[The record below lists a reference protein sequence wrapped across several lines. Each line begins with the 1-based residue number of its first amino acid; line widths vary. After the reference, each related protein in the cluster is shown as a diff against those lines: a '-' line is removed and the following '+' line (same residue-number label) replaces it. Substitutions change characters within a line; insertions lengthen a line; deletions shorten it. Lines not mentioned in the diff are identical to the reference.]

1 MQARLG
7 SATLSPMHHHRPDPL
22 RARIGRALSDSAWN
36 VLARGSR
43 LLPAARPE
51 RHGVTCVRD
60 VPYASTGDHHH
71 LLDVYRPDRGEGPFP
86 VVLYVHGGGFR
97 ILSKDTHWVMA
108 LAFARRGYLVFTIN
122 YRLAPEH
129 RYPAALED
137 AATAL
142 GWVARNAAS
151 YGGDPSRLVL
161 AGESA
166 GANLVTSLAVATS
179 YARPEAFARAL
190 FEAEIRPRAVIPACG
205 LFQVSDPERFA
216 RKKKKLS
223 VFLHDRIVEVSRSY
237 LPPGPVAEGHLDL
250 ADPVVWLERG
260 AAPDRPLPP
269 FFAGVGTR
277 DPILDDT
284 RRLHAALTRL
294 GARSE
299 ARYYPGEI
307 HAFQA
312 LAFRDGA
319 RAYWREV
326 YAFLDEVL
334 A

>member
-1 MQARLG
+1 
-7 SATLSPMHHHRPDPL
+7 MHPHRPDPL
-22 RARIGRALSDSAWN
+22 RVRIGRAITDNAWN
-36 VLARGSR
+36 ILARGSR
-43 LLPAARPE
+43 LLPAARLE
-51 RHGVTCVRD
+51 RHGVTCRRD
-60 VPYASTGDHHH
+60 VPYAEGGAHHH
-71 LLDVYRPDRGEGPFP
+71 LLDIYRPEHGQGPFP

-129 RYPAALED
+129 RYPAAVED
-137 AATAL
+137 AAAAL
-142 GWVARNAAS
+142 LWVARNAAAH
-151 YGGDPSRLVL
+151 GGDPDRLVL

-179 YARPEAFARAL
+179 YARPEPFARAL
-190 FEAEIRPRAVIPACG
+190 FDAGIRPRAVIPACG
-205 LFQVSDPERFA
+205 LLQVSDPERFA
-216 RKKKKLS
+216 RRKKLP
-223 VFLHDRIVEVSRSY
+223 VFIRDRILEVSRSY
-237 LPPGPVAEGHLDL
+237 LPLGPVPDGHLDL
-250 ADPVVWLERG
+250 ADPVVWLEKG
-260 AAPDRPLPP
+260 HPPDRPLPP
-269 FFAGVGTR
+269 FFAGVGTK

-312 LAFRDGA
+312 MAFRDSA

>member
-1 MQARLG
+1 
-7 SATLSPMHHHRPDPL
+7 MHPPLPDPL
-22 RARIGRALSDSAWN
+22 RARLGRALTDCAWN

-43 LLPAARPE
+43 LLPMARPE
-51 RHGVTCVRD
+51 RHGVTCLRD
-60 VPYASTGDHHH
+60 VPYKDSGAHHH
-71 LLDVYRPDRGEGPFP
+71 LLDVYRPDHGPGPFP

-122 YRLAPEH
+122 YRLAPQH

-137 AATAL
+137 AAEAL
-142 GWVARNAAS
+142 LWVAKNAAS
-151 YGGDPSRLVL
+151 YGGDPGRLVL

-166 GANLVTSLAVATS
+166 GANLVTSLALATS
-179 YARPEAFARAL
+179 YARPEPFARAL
-190 FEAEIRPRAVIPACG
+190 FDADVRPRAVIPACG
-205 LFQVSDPERFA
+205 LFQVTDPERFA
-216 RKKKKLS
+216 RRKKLP
-223 VFLHDRIVEVSRSY
+223 VFIHDRILEVSRSY
-237 LPPGPVAEGHLDL
+237 LPVGPAPDGHLDL
-250 ADPVVWLERG
+250 ADPLVLLERG
-260 AAPDRPLPP
+260 LSPDRPLPP

-277 DPILDDT
+277 DPLLDDT

-299 ARYYPGEI
+299 ARYYPGEV

-312 LAFRDGA
+312 MAFRESA

-326 YAFLDEVL
+326 YSFLDEVL
-334 A
+334 G

>member
-1 MQARLG
+1 
-7 SATLSPMHHHRPDPL
+7 MHLHRPDPL
-22 RARIGRALSDSAWN
+22 RARLGRALTDGAWN

-51 RHGVTCVRD
+51 RHRVTCQRD
-60 VPYASTGDHHH
+60 VPYTGSGARHH
-71 LLDVYRPDRGEGPFP
+71 LLDVYRPDRGPGPFP

-97 ILSKDTHWVMA
+97 ILSKDSHWVMA
-108 LAFARRGYLVFTIN
+108 LAFARRGHLVFTIN

-129 RYPAALED
+129 RYPAAVED
-137 AATAL
+137 AAAAL
-142 GWVARNAAS
+142 RWVAQNAAS

-179 YARPEAFARAL
+179 YARPEPFARAL
-190 FEAEIRPRAVIPACG
+190 FDAEIRPRAVIPACG
-205 LFQVSDPERFA
+205 IFQVSDPERFS
-216 RKKKKLS
+216 RKKKLP
-223 VFLHDRIVEVSRSY
+223 VFIRDRILEVSRSY
-237 LPPGPVAEGHLDL
+237 LPVEPAPEGHLDL
-250 ADPVVWLERG
+250 ADPLVLLERG
-260 AAPDRPLPP
+260 APPDRPLPP

-277 DPILDDT
+277 DPLLDDT

-312 LAFRDGA
+312 LPFREHA